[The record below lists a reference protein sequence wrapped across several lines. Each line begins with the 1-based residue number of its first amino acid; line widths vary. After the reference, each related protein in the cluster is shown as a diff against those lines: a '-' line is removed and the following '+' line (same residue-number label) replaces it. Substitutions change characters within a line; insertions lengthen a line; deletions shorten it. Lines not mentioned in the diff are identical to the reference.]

1 MLLNFWNKTKPKL
14 LPAIPLIL
22 LAGSLLGLFLLQPST
37 NQFIEDSVNSNSLG
51 ASFPDSRWMIVDKF
65 QGYQTKKD
73 PTKVMM
79 GVNPYGQNT
88 IINDGDRISSRNFG
102 YQILGTA
109 TTTEQPITSL
119 HTFRKR
125 DGENILMRSRGT
137 FVEYFEEANDVWESL
152 ITTSTSGKPYG
163 FADYNINTDLSSYT
177 YFGNAWDSFMR
188 WNGGHTSSTASISIG
203 AVSISVGDTTG
214 FTATGTIIFCGIRT
228 PYSAKTATTFTITTS
243 TVDCASGRG
252 VAQAVDEFPTYPKGN
267 IYLVANNRLFI
278 SGITTTPQIIQF
290 SKYGDANTWLTTLVA
305 DGTDAA
311 AGAFNLGEGGGG
323 VTGMAQDEGS
333 IYAFK
338 KSITYKIT
346 LSDTIYTLEPLKP
359 FDGRSQTTGNINNK
373 MVFTGGNGTFFVTP
387 DNQIM
392 NLARVLQVDYPQI
405 TPISYSIQPTADA
418 VDFSEGSGIFW
429 KQFAFLS
436 VLGSA
441 DSNSPD
447 TVLVYNDLI
456 TAWESPIIGW
466 AVADWAVYDDGTGEQ
481 LYFGDANTAN
491 VYQVTTDI
499 IADNELSFT
508 SSWRSK
514 QFDFAELGIPQAQ
527 LKEMDSVYIEG
538 YISENTELT
547 ISLLLDEDGYT
558 QQFTTTLDGASD
570 TQFLY
575 ASSPF
580 NIFGLHPF
588 GFLRFGSSDTTGKKK
603 FRVYLSKDFRA
614 YPFYNAQIEFG
625 SDSSGQSWEI
635 TNFGFKVRA
644 STVQEK
650 RVLFKPFN

>member
-1 MLLNFWNKTKPKL
+1 MWQKIKAGLLSSIPLLIIGVGVLGVSLLNPHINN
-14 LPAIPLIL
+14 I
-22 LAGSLLGLFLLQPST
+22 
-37 NQFIEDSVNSNSLG
+37 DSSENREPDQIGVNY
-51 ASFPDSRWMIVDKF
+51 PDAKWFMVDKF
-65 QGYQTKKD
+65 QGYQNKKD

-88 IINDGDRISSRNFG
+88 LINDGDRISSRNFG
-102 YQILGTA
+102 YTILGTA
-109 TTTEQPITSL
+109 TTTEQPIMSL

-125 DGENILMRSRGT
+125 DGENILMRNRGT
-137 FVEYFEEANDVWESL
+137 LVEYFEESNDIWETL
-152 ITTSTSGKPYG
+152 IATSTSGKQYG

-177 YFGNAWDSFMR
+177 YFGNAWDNFMR
-188 WNGGHTSSTASISIG
+188 WNGGHTSSTAL
-203 AVSISVGDTTG
+203 ISVGDTSISVANTTG
-214 FTATGTIIFCGIRT
+214 FTSTGTIIFCGVRHV
-228 PYSAKTATTFTITTS
+228 YSAKTATTFTISTS
-243 TVDCASGRG
+243 TVDCAAGRG
-252 VAQAVDEFPTYPKGN
+252 IAQNVDEFPTFPKGN

-305 DGTDAA
+305 DGTDSA

-323 VTGMAQDEGS
+323 VTGMAQDEGA

-346 LSDTIYTLEPLKP
+346 LSDTLYTLEPLKP

-373 MVFTGGNGTFFVTP
+373 MVFSGGNGTFFVTP

-405 TPISYSIQPTADA
+405 TPISYPIQPTADV
-418 VDFSEGSGIFW
+418 VDFTRGAGIFW

-436 VLGSA
+436 VPGSS

-466 AVADWAVYDDGTGEQ
+466 SVNDWAVYDNGTGES

-491 VYQVTTDI
+491 VYEVTDEI
-499 IADNELSFT
+499 ISDNDLSFA
-508 SSWRSK
+508 SNWRSK
-514 QFDFAELGIPQAQ
+514 QFDFAELGIAQSQ
-527 LKEMDSVYIEG
+527 LKEMDSVYVEG

-558 QQFTTTLDGASD
+558 QQFSTTIDGADD
-570 TQFLY
+570 TQYLY
-575 ASSPF
+575 SAAPY

-588 GFLRFGSSDTTGKKK
+588 GYLRFGSSDAVGKRK

-625 SDSSGQSWEI
+625 SDSAGQSWEV
-635 TNFGFKVRA
+635 TTFGFRVRG
-644 STVQEK
+644 STVEEK
-650 RVLFKPFN
+650 RSLFKSFN